1 MVHRYARRDGPASQ
15 DNAFLLTFR
24 RFPLPSSCRL
34 RLVARREVDSGGVL
48 SGLQTSGRTQRC
60 EFEYQFPP
68 LQFPPLHSPCVMS
81 LVMNVTF
88 GAASVSSELASEVY
102 LRRVCDCM
110 HVQLC

>member
-48 SGLQTSGRTQRC
+48 SGLQTSDRTQRC
-60 EFEYQFPP
+60 EFEY
-68 LQFPPLHSPCVMS
+68 QFPPLHSPCVMS

-110 HVQLC
+110 RVQLC